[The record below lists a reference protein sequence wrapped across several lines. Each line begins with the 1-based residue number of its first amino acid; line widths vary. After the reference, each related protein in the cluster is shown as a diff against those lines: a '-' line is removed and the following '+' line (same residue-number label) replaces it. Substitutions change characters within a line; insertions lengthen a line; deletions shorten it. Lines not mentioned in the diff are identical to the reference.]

1 MSIKLAVFD
10 IAGTTVADDHAVAT
24 AFRHAFESYGYADV
38 SEEDVKPLM
47 GYKKPVA
54 IRMVLDKLGVDEDPQ
69 LIQDIHDEFVTEM
82 MDHYEYSPDVKP
94 MKQAEN
100 IFRQLKEKGIRIALN
115 TGFSKDIADVIVSR
129 LQWKEKGLIDDCIA
143 SDEVE
148 AGRPHPF
155 MIQTLMQRAGITDA
169 NEVVKIGDTEVDV
182 NEGRNAGC
190 SLVIAVTTGAFT
202 KEQLLPYKP
211 DHIIDDLSQLPALI
225 F

>member
-10 IAGTTVADDHAVAT
+10 IAGTTVADDHAVST
-24 AFRHAFESYGYADV
+24 AFRHAFESYGYAGV

-54 IRMVLDKLGVDEDPQ
+54 IRMVLDKLGVDEDLA

-94 MKQAEN
+94 MKQAEEV
-100 IFRQLKEKGIRIALN
+100 FRQLKDKGIRIALN
-115 TGFSKDIADVIVSR
+115 TGFSKDIADVIISR
-129 LQWKEKGLIDDCIA
+129 LQWKEKGLIDDYIA

-148 AGRPHPF
+148 AGRPQPF
-155 MIQTLMQRAGITDA
+155 MIQTLMQRAKITDA
-169 NEVVKIGDTEVDV
+169 KEVVKIGDTEVDV

-202 KEQLLPYKP
+202 KEQLLPYHP

>member
-1 MSIKLAVFD
+1 MPIRLAVFD
-10 IAGTTVADDHAVAT
+10 IAGTTVADDHAVAN
-24 AFRHAFESYGYADV
+24 AFRNAFESYGYGDI

-47 GYKKPVA
+47 GYKKPIA
-54 IRMVLDKLGVDEDPQ
+54 IRMVLDKMDVEEDIE
-69 LIQDIHDEFVTEM
+69 LEEDIHDEFVSEM
-82 MDHYEYSPDVKP
+82 MDYYEYSPDVKP
-94 MKQAEN
+94 MPEAEN
-100 IFRQLKEKGIRIALN
+100 VFLLLKEKGIKVALN

-129 LQWKEKGLIDDCIA
+129 LQWKDRGLIDDYIA

-148 AGRPHPF
+148 AGRPQPF

-169 NEVVKIGDTEVDV
+169 NEVIKIGDTEVDV

-190 SLVIAVTTGAFT
+190 GLVIAVTTGAFT
-202 KEQLLPYKP
+202 KEQLQEYNP

>member
-1 MSIKLAVFD
+1 MPIRLAVFD
-10 IAGTTVADDHAVAT
+10 IAGTTVADDHAVAN
-24 AFRHAFESYGYADV
+24 AFLSAFESYGYKDV

-54 IRMVLDKLGVDEDPQ
+54 IRMVLDKLEIEEDIA
-69 LIQDIHDEFVTEM
+69 LEEDIHEEFVSEM
-82 MDHYEYSPDVKP
+82 MDYYEYSPEVKP
-94 MKQAEN
+94 MPEAEN
-100 IFRQLKEKGIRIALN
+100 VFLLLKEKGIKVALN
-115 TGFSKDIADVIVSR
+115 TGFSKEIADVILRR
-129 LQWKEKGLIDDCIA
+129 LQWKDRGLIDDYIA

-148 AGRPHPF
+148 AGRPQPF

-169 NEVVKIGDTEVDV
+169 NEVIKIGDTEVDV

-190 SLVIAVTTGAFT
+190 GLVIAVTTGAFT
-202 KEQLLPYKP
+202 KEQLQEYNP